1 MTSSR
6 WPLPVV
12 ALGVLAATDVAVL
25 VVTQLVL
32 APPLGDL
39 VQLGVFLF
47 VSGAVALILG
57 SAVPVLVRRGVIR
70 SVRFQLVLIPVVVV
84 ALTVANVGFIGHLMF
99 VSPHDLGL
107 LTVVLLFAL
116 ALSVLLAFTLSEVLR
131 GNIRTLSNAV
141 GEMGAGNLRVRA
153 MVNTRDELG
162 MLAVTLNTMAERL
175 EAAFTRQQELEAAR
189 RQMVVAVSHDLRTPL
204 SSMRA
209 VAESIN
215 DGIVTDPATVR
226 RYLRS
231 IESEVARLSTLID
244 DLFELSQID
253 AGALKLHLEP
263 TSLRDLVSDILVG
276 MGPRAEQ
283 QGVALTGE
291 VDESLPLALIDPQR
305 MYRALSNLVQNSLQ
319 HTKAGRVFIHARL
332 AGRELEVQ
340 VSDTGEGI
348 ASNDLPHVF
357 EPFYRGDRSRTQ
369 KIGGA
374 GVGLSIVKAF
384 VEAHGGRVW
393 VESTPGRGTVFFFTV
408 PVAEAAPAASRNP

>member
-1 MTSSR
+1 MNSSR
-6 WPLPVV
+6 WPFPVV

-25 VVTQLVL
+25 AVTQLVL

-57 SAVPVLVRRGVIR
+57 SAVPVLARRGVIR
-70 SVRFQLVLIPVVVV
+70 SVRFQLVLIPVMVV

-131 GNIRTLSNAV
+131 GNIRALSNAV
-141 GEMGAGNLRVRA
+141 GDMGAGNLRVRA

-209 VAESIN
+209 VVESIN
-215 DGIVTDPATVR
+215 DGIVTDPATVH

-253 AGALKLHLEP
+253 AGALTLHLEP

-283 QGVALTGE
+283 QGVVLTGE

-319 HTKAGRVFIHARL
+319 HTKAGRVFIQAKL
-332 AGRELEVQ
+332 AGREFEVR

-348 ASNDLPHVF
+348 APNDLPHVF
-357 EPFYRGDRSRTQ
+357 EPFYRSDRSRNQ

-384 VEAHGGRVW
+384 VEAHGGRIW
-393 VESTPGRGTVFFFTV
+393 VESAPIRGTVFSFTV
-408 PVAEAAPAASRNP
+408 PVAEAAPTASRNP